1 MEKILKF
8 FTISGGNILIFI
20 VDVIIAYKVAVNI
33 NDMELLTREKETKA
47 SVLEIIFSTNFWL
60 VFVLGTL
67 GVYLFSKVFNSLI
80 DSLNKRNQTFHQA
93 VTKQKI
99 DNLEREIDKLE
110 TDKLRLNEENDK
122 LTACISNFEFELTR
136 LRQSYN
142 QAPIIL
148 AEKIKDLKQLLNTCS
163 EKLLNLSNI
172 YKSQIDNDKLPISK
186 SELENRC
193 NIFMEGGV
201 NTYMNIFQFK

>member
-1 MEKILKF
+1 
-8 FTISGGNILIFI
+8 
-20 VDVIIAYKVAVNI
+20 
-33 NDMELLTREKETKA
+33 
-47 SVLEIIFSTNFWL
+47 
-60 VFVLGTL
+60 
-67 GVYLFSKVFNSLI
+67 
-80 DSLNKRNQTFHQA
+80 
-93 VTKQKI
+93 
-99 DNLEREIDKLE
+99 
-110 TDKLRLNEENDK
+110 
-122 LTACISNFEFELTR
+122 LTR

-193 NIFMEGGV
+193 NIFMEGWSKYLYEYFSIQIAEAKTKEAIDEIE
-201 NTYMNIFQFK
+201 NWLTSLQFYSQSSSELMLSTLTASKAN